1 MVKGCS
7 GIYSYDILPISESR
21 LRKAVKEGMGIHQ
34 YTHPRFRC
42 PAWLAS
48 YTWRFTYYI
57 LWIQGAYTSLCRGS
71 YLKVQ
76 LTFHAADRIGI
87 FALPVGLPRFHRHS
101 FSKDRNFFHSPFHIH
116 V

>member
-57 LWIQGAYTSLCRGS
+57 YGF
-71 YLKVQ
+71 KE
-76 LTFHAADRIGI
+76 
-87 FALPVGLPRFHRHS
+87 
-101 FSKDRNFFHSPFHIH
+101 HIH
-116 V
+116 RCAGVHI